1 MVTSFLTEVETLAHW
16 SRKSEVL
23 ENMRWETA
31 QLLGWS
37 LAFSIASETIPC
49 IMHAYPIPMN
59 IHTDTSHLQKIEN
72 FEVMRKVTFFEILTI
87 P

>member
-49 IMHAYPIPMN
+49 IMLRTLSP
-59 IHTDTSHLQKIEN
+59 
-72 FEVMRKVTFFEILTI
+72 
-87 P
+87 